1 MSNRNT
7 EATIKHESPAFAK
20 HLLYEVPTYLA
31 ECQIGTLN
39 RKTKRKK
46 AMAKNVFI
54 ICTIRS
60 ATQEYLDKL
69 ENYVSD
75 LESSGIK
82 VYAPH
87 RDTNQMALGYEIC
100 KQNMQGIID
109 ADEVHIFYN
118 SKSQGTHFDMGM
130 AFALSKNIV
139 VVENEELTEGKSFQR
154 MLVEWQQSA

>member
-1 MSNRNT
+1 M
-7 EATIKHESPAFAK
+7 TI
-20 HLLYEVPTYLA
+20 
-31 ECQIGTLN
+31 
-39 RKTKRKK
+39 
-46 AMAKNVFI
+46 FI

-60 ATQEYLDKL
+60 STQEYLDKL
-69 ENYVSD
+69 EKYVSD
-75 LESSGIK
+75 LENKGTK

-130 AFALSKNIV
+130 AFALGKKIII
-139 VVENEELTEGKSFQR
+139 VENEPLTEWKSFQR
-154 MLVEWQQSA
+154 MLTEWYEKAN